1 MRQSTGIER
10 DAELVLAARNGDPWA
25 REQLVTAHLPLI
37 HTTVALALSGRDG
50 GDGAEGVEHVVRE
63 TMMRALGG
71 LATLTDPTVFRPW
84 LVAIAVDGIR
94 RHRHAQPAGFGY
106 GAAGAPTAEG
116 PHLTGHAHE
125 ITEAAGWLDPDDGEL
140 LALWR
145 LECTGELTR
154 FETAA
159 ALRCSVED
167 MGARVEGVRAR
178 LDAARVVVGAVAG
191 NPHCPSLSR
200 EAAGWDGRP
209 SAPWRDHLAHHTLA
223 CAHCATHWNALV
235 PAEILLTATP
245 PAREAAQGGRA
256 TPQPAHTYSPDQH
269 GTPAAYATPDPY
281 GAPDAPIGSYGT
293 TDVTA
298 QYETVDTIDTADPA
312 FLTEPYVL
320 AGSPETAPHPHI
332 PRRPGGQGSR
342 AALRRRRQ
350 TQERSRRRAVIAAG
364 VVVMAVTGGAFS
376 LYGGRGGDDEG
387 LEASRLSAPG
397 LDLPLAHDPVTHSG
411 TPSETSASPSAS
423 PSTTKAATTSAS
435 ARPSTPASPSA
446 RATTTAP
453 TRPAGTSTPAKVKTT
468 PPRTTAPSPTGP
480 AADPNAGTGNG
491 TNGGTGSGNGGGSGS
506 GTGNGTGSGTDAG
519 PQNDQGQSSAA
530 DQVVALVNAERA
542 KAGCGPLTA
551 NATLNSAAQGHS
563 DDMAARDFFDHTNP
577 DGAGPGERV
586 TAAGYPWSTY
596 GENIAMGQ
604 STPESV
610 MDSWMNSPG
619 HRANILNCDFKEI
632 GIGIHSSGGPYWTQV
647 FGAR

>member
-10 DAELVLAARNGDPWA
+10 DTELVLAARNGDPWA

-37 HTTVALALSGRDG
+37 HSTVALALSGRH
-50 GDGAEGVEHVVRE
+50 GVEHVEHLVRE
-63 TMMRALGG
+63 TMVRALGG
-71 LATLTDPTVFRPW
+71 LDALTDPGAFRPW

-106 GAAGAPTAEG
+106 AEAGTPTAEG
-116 PHLTGHAHE
+116 PHPTGGGSE
-125 ITEAAGWLDPDDGEL
+125 ITEAARWLDPDDGEL

-154 FETAA
+154 YETAA
-159 ALRCSVED
+159 ALRWSVED
-167 MGARVEGVRAR
+167 TAARVDAVRAR
-178 LDAARVVVGAVAG
+178 LDAARVVVGALAG
-191 NPHCPSLSR
+191 NAHCPALSR
-200 EAAGWDGRP
+200 EAASWDGRP

-223 CAHCATHWNALV
+223 CAHCVTRWNGLA

-245 PAREAAQGGRA
+245 SAPRAGEATQGRVTPPPAPTHIADG
-256 TPQPAHTYSPDQH
+256 Y
-269 GTPAAYATPDPY
+269 GTSAAYATTASPVD
-281 GAPDAPIGSYGT
+281 SYGT
-293 TDVTA
+293 SDLGEPDDA
-298 QYETVDTIDTADPA
+298 AD
-312 FLTEPYVL
+312 LTEAYLL
-320 AGSPETAPHPHI
+320 AGSAEHARPHI
-332 PRRPGGQGSR
+332 PRHAPGTSSSTPSRHGSR
-342 AALRRRRQ
+342 AALRRRRR

-376 LYGGRGGDDEG
+376 LYGGRGGDDDN

-397 LDLPLAHDPVTHSG
+397 LDLPLAHDPSARTG
-411 TPSETSASPSAS
+411 DALETSASPSAS
-423 PSTTKAATTSAS
+423 PSTSTSAT
-435 ARPSTPASPSA
+435 ARPSTSASPSA
-446 RATTTAP
+446 RTTTAAP
-453 TRPAGTSTPAKVKTT
+453 TRPPRTTAPAKVKTT
-468 PPRTTAPSPTGP
+468 PPRTPAPTRSSESTGP
-480 AADPNAGTGNG
+480 GTGGGTDNG
-491 TNGGTGSGNGGGSGS
+491 TNGGTGTG
-506 GTGNGTGSGTDAG
+506 GTGAG
-519 PQNDQGQSSAA
+519 PQNDQGQTSAA

-551 NATLNSAAQGHS
+551 NATLTRAAQGHS
-563 DDMAARDFFDHTNP
+563 EDMAARDFFDHTNP

-604 STPESV
+604 STPEQV

-632 GIGIHSSGGPYWTQV
+632 GVGIHSSGGPYWTQV

>member
-145 LECTGELTR
+145 LECTGELSR

-256 TPQPAHTYSPDQH
+256 TPQPAPTYSPDQH

-281 GAPDAPIGSYGT
+281 GAPDASIGSYGT

-298 QYETVDTIDTADPA
+298 QYETVDTVDTADPA

-320 AGSPETAPHPHI
+320 AGSPEPAPHPHI
-332 PRRPGGQGSR
+332 PRRPGRQGSR

-446 RATTTAP
+446 QATTTAP

-480 AADPNAGTGNG
+480 ATDPNAGTGNG

>member
-1 MRQSTGIER
+1 MRQSTGIGR
-10 DAELVLAARNGDPWA
+10 DTELVLAARNGDPWA

-37 HTTVALALSGRDG
+37 HTTVGLALSGRDG
-50 GDGAEGVEHVVRE
+50 VEGVEHVVRE
-63 TMMRALGG
+63 TMLRALGG
-71 LATLTDPTVFRPW
+71 LATLTDPAVFRPW

-106 GAAGAPTAEG
+106 GATGTSTAEG
-116 PHLTGHAHE
+116 PHPDGHAYE
-125 ITEAAGWLDPDDGEL
+125 ITEAARWLDPDDGEL

-154 FETAA
+154 YETAA

-167 MGARVEGVRAR
+167 MGVRVEAVRAR
-178 LDAARVVVGAVAG
+178 LDAARVLAG
-191 NPHCPSLSR
+191 SLAGTPHCPSLSR

-245 PAREAAQGGRA
+245 PAPPAREATQGGRA
-256 TPQPAHTYSPDQH
+256 TPQPVPVYSPDQH
-269 GTPAAYATPDPY
+269 GAPAAYATSDPY
-281 GAPDAPIGSYGT
+281 GAPDASIGSYGT

-298 QYETVDTIDTADPA
+298 QYDTVDSADMVETA
-312 FLTEPYVL
+312 EPYLL
-320 AGSPETAPHPHI
+320 AGSPEPAAHPHI
-332 PRRPGGQGSR
+332 PRRAGRQGSR

-411 TPSETSASPSAS
+411 APSETSASPSAS
-423 PSTTKAATTSAS
+423 PSTTKATTKSAS
-435 ARPSTPASPSA
+435 AHPSTPASPSA
-446 RATTTAP
+446 RTTTTAP
-453 TRPAGTSTPAKVKTT
+453 TRPAGTSTPAKQKTT
-468 PPRTTAPSPTGP
+468 PPRTTAPTPGSGSTGP
-480 AADPNAGTGNG
+480 ATDPNAGTGNG
-491 TNGGTGSGNGGGSGS
+491 TNGGTGGGNSGGGS
-506 GTGNGTGSGTDAG
+506 GNGTGSGTDAG

-530 DQVVALVNAERA
+530 DQVVALVNEERA

-551 NATLNSAAQGHS
+551 NATLTSAAQGHS

-604 STPESV
+604 STPEEV